1 MTTDATAAAPGTGPV
16 TGQLLLRAPDGD
28 LQAELTWPAARGS
41 QPGRQPPPA
50 AALVLTE
57 DPQAGAVAVAQAAAR
72 AGVLV
77 ITSAATWQL
86 PDSSEYLLGW
96 LADHANDLGADT
108 SRLLLAGLGTAAP
121 AAAAVA
127 RRASTLGWPQVSRLL
142 IILPD
147 GAEGLRAEP
156 GAAPDAT
163 APFGPVTA
171 ILSASAAIPAGLQ
184 ALAAAGVPLRIR
196 RIPASADPW
205 RCAAAAVAADLADL
219 ADLPAPT
226 PGGRP
231 RPRPPSGGLL
241 LGWPAARPPSPVS
254 TTQGITP

>member
-1 MTTDATAAAPGTGPV
+1 MTTDTTPAAPGTGPV
-16 TGQLLLRAPDGD
+16 TGQLLLRAPGGD
-28 LQAELTWPAARGS
+28 LQAELTWPAARTS
-41 QPGRQPPPA
+41 QPGRQRPPA
-50 AALVLTE
+50 AALVLTG

-77 ITSAATWQL
+77 ITSAATSQL

-96 LADHANDLGADT
+96 LADHAIDLGAET

-147 GAEGLRAEP
+147 SAEGLLTEP

-163 APFGPVTA
+163 AALGPVTA
-171 ILSASAAIPAGLQ
+171 ILSASAAIPADLQ
-184 ALAAAGVPLRIR
+184 ALAAAGVSLRIR
-196 RIPASADPW
+196 RIPTSADPW

-219 ADLPAPT
+219 ADLPAPA
-226 PGGRP
+226 PGG

-241 LGWPAARPPSPVS
+241 LRWPAARPPSPRP
-254 TTQGITP
+254 TTRGITP